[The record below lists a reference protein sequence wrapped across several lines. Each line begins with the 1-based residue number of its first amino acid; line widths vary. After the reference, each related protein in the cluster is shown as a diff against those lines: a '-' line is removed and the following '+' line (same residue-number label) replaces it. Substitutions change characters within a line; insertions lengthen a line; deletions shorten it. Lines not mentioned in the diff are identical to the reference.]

1 VEGVKEVAAMVLR
14 KAHRTGDERPRLE
27 TRPSRGPG
35 EDPLAD
41 GNGDLDTAG
50 GIVRFTLASA
60 DGTTDFVAGI
70 VRFPLGSS
78 RK

>member
-1 VEGVKEVAAMVLR
+1 MLLR
-14 KAHRTGDERPRLE
+14 KAHRTGDATPRSQ

-35 EDPLAD
+35 EDPLAA

-60 DGTTDFVAGI
+60 GGTTDLVAGI
-70 VRFPLGSS
+70 ARFPLGSS

>member
-1 VEGVKEVAAMVLR
+1 MVLR
-14 KAHRTGDERPRLE
+14 KAHRTGDERPRSE

-41 GNGDLDTAG
+41 GNADLDTAG
-50 GIVRFTLASA
+50 GMVRFTLASA
-60 DGTTDFVAGI
+60 CGTTDFVAGI
-70 VRFPLGSS
+70 VRLPLGSS